1 MCVSTPSRSVPWKT
15 VLANNEGKI
24 GRALA
29 GGHLPSLAKSIVSHN
44 ELRELV
50 FLHFLDKVNAECSK
64 LCQLKPQP
72 SLFRKIPSS
81 MYDNF
86 TWNVIVE
93 DLKERAPTFFRVLST
108 VASHSDHRNKKK
120 AGNAHNP
127 GISMAAAVILK
138 ERNREMNGIQSLVSL
153 TMFATHVNKQV

>member
-1 MCVSTPSRSVPWKT
+1 M
-15 VLANNEGKI
+15 LANKEGKI

-50 FLHFLDKVNAECSK
+50 FLQFLDEINAECTT

-86 TWNVIVE
+86 TWKVLID
-93 DLKERAPTFFRVLST
+93 DLKGRAPNFFRVLST
-108 VASHSDHRNKKK
+108 VASHNDHHNKKK
-120 AGNAHNP
+120 QA
-127 GISMAAAVILK
+127 MLT
-138 ERNREMNGIQSLVSL
+138 IQGFPWQLRLS
-153 TMFATHVNKQV
+153 

>member
-1 MCVSTPSRSVPWKT
+1 M
-15 VLANNEGKI
+15 ANKEGKI

-50 FLHFLDKVNAECSK
+50 FLHFLDEINAECSK

-86 TWNVIVE
+86 TWNVLVE
-93 DLKERAPTFFRVLST
+93 DLKGRAPTFFQVL
-108 VASHSDHRNKKK
+108 
-120 AGNAHNP
+120 
-127 GISMAAAVILK
+127 SMAAAVILK

-153 TMFATHVNKQV
+153 TMFATHTLISRYTMTFIVHILYYMRNTFHVGVYSAESPKGVYQL